1 MSQINKYLL
10 FIGVLVSVLYATANF
25 NLTDILGSKTS
36 QSAPGQKSFRKPYVS
51 KKPTSTLSGFD
62 SVPTVDYS
70 PLHNLTAAAADTQIT
85 VWQLPETA
93 PLQEIDAGADFQAQ
107 SLRFIPGSTLLV
119 VGGVKSDASGA
130 IRFFDAVTGE
140 ARLQLDEPEPI
151 QSLDPHP
158 GGRFLMATADSYIKI
173 IDMKDGNTV
182 TVLQKNSPAA
192 RGYYYGNGQYL
203 LQSDSLSLFDL
214 SKRSSIGTLDTV
226 TPLLFKKGLDGT
238 TFGWLT
244 AEGVTVMTTAQ
255 KMKRF
260 FPLDTK
266 GVTAFDV
273 EKEGS
278 WGLFLLD
285 SQKLAVINLSTGKAV
300 KTIALAASATDVTIS
315 PDGSSAYVAYSTGT
329 VAVYDIGQQ
338 NKIKKMK
345 QQLKNLF
352 GSTVDKLGQYVKP
365 LPK

>member
-1 MSQINKYLL
+1 MSQIRKYLL
-10 FIGVLVSVLYATANF
+10 FVGVLIAVLYATANF
-25 NLTDILGSKTS
+25 NLSDIVSLQSSKS
-36 QSAPGQKSFRKPYVS
+36 VSGQKSFHKPYVS
-51 KKPTSTLSGFD
+51 KKPTNTLTGFEST
-62 SVPTVDYS
+62 PATDYS
-70 PLHNLTAAAADTQIT
+70 PSHNLTAAAGDNQIS
-85 VWQLPETA
+85 VWQLPEA
-93 PLQEIDAGADFQAQ
+93 AALQEIDAGADFQAQ
-107 SLRFIPGSTLLV
+107 SLRFIPGSSLLV
-119 VGGVKSDASGA
+119 AGGVKSDASGA
-130 IRFFDAVTGE
+130 IWFFDAVTGE

-158 GGRFLMATADSYIKI
+158 GGRFLMATADSYLKI

-203 LQSDSLSLFDL
+203 LQSDTLSLFDL
-214 SKRSSIGTLDTV
+214 SKRSLVGTLDSV
-226 TPLLFKKGLDGT
+226 APLLFKKGLDGT
-238 TFGWLT
+238 TFAWLT
-244 AEGVTVMTTAQ
+244 AEGIAVITAAQ
-255 KMKRF
+255 KVKRF

-266 GVTAFDV
+266 GITAFDI

-285 SQKLAVINLSTGKAV
+285 TQKLAVINLSTGKAV
-300 KTIALAASATDVTIS
+300 KTIALNASAIDVTIS

-329 VAVYDIGQQ
+329 VDVYDIGQQ
-338 NKIKKMK
+338 NKIRKMK

-352 GSTVDKLGQYVKP
+352 GATVDKLGQYVKP

>member
-1 MSQINKYLL
+1 MSQIRKYLL
-10 FIGVLVSVLYATANF
+10 FVGVLIAVLYATANF
-25 NLTDILGSKTS
+25 NLSDLVSLQSSKKVS
-36 QSAPGQKSFRKPYVS
+36 GQKSFHKPYVS
-51 KKPTSTLSGFD
+51 KKPTSTLTGFE
-62 SVPTVDYS
+62 STPVTDYS
-70 PLHNLTAAAADTQIT
+70 PSHNLTAAAADGLIT
-85 VWQLPETA
+85 VWQLPEA
-93 PLQEIDAGADFQAQ
+93 AALQEIDAGADFQAQ
-107 SLRFIPGSTLLV
+107 CLRFIPGSSLLV
-119 VGGVKSDASGA
+119 VGGAKSDASGA
-130 IRFFDAVTGE
+130 IRFFDGVTGE

-203 LQSDSLSLFDL
+203 VQSDSLSLFDL
-214 SKRSSIGTLDTV
+214 NKRSVVGTLDSV

-238 TFGWLT
+238 SFGWLT
-244 AEGVTVMTTAQ
+244 AEGITVVTAAQ
-255 KMKRF
+255 KVKRF

-278 WGLFLLD
+278 WGLFLQD
-285 SQKLAVINLSTGKAV
+285 TQKLAVINLTTGKTV
-300 KTIALAASATDVTIS
+300 KSIALAASATDVSIS
-315 PDGSSAYVAYSTGT
+315 TDGSSAYVAYSTGT
-329 VAVYDIGQQ
+329 VSVYDIGQQ